1 MCQCPID
8 TSTIMNVTMVQRYI
22 FYADILMNVF
32 AMVNVVTM
40 QHHIFYVDILLDV
53 FVMVGVVTM

>member
-1 MCQCPID
+1 
-8 TSTIMNVTMVQRYI
+8 
-22 FYADILMNVF
+22 MNVF

-53 FVMVGVVTM
+53 FVMVGVVTI